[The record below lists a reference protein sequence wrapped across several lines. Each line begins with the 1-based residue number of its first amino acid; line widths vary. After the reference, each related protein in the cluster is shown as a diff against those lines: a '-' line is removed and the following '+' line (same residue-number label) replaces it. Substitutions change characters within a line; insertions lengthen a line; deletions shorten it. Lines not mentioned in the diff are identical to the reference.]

1 MTREELARIL
11 SAHKAWLNDEPGCRL
26 RCRRA
31 RFVDLSGFS
40 SATVYRWLESGYLRG
55 TKAGQK
61 LWRIPRSE
69 LSRVAGWEGVPA

>member
-1 MTREELARIL
+1 MSAKLTSNTLDPARLPPTL
-11 SAHKAWLNDEPGCRL
+11 SPRQ
-26 RCRRA
+26 
-31 RFVDLSGFS
+31 FVDLSGFS

-55 TKAGQK
+55 TKAGPK